1 MEKNIKGSQWSRS
14 DKKRLKEIMSN
25 SDNSSN
31 KNLLIASEELSRTRN
46 ACAWQWYMF
55 STKGKKLYKKIR
67 SKQKVTKAK
76 VIMEKVN
83 ATPTIKEAKRLP
95 IVSIMRNGELLKVN
109 CIGGTNGTTIYK
121 ADNLIIIVDTN
132 N

>member
-1 MEKNIKGSQWSRS
+1 MNNSIERSQWTTAEKIKL
-14 DKKRLKEIMSN
+14 KKIMSD
-25 SDNSSN
+25 STKSFS
-31 KNLLIASEELSRTRN
+31 KKIEEAEKQLNRTRN
-46 ACAWQWYMF
+46 ACAGQYYF
-55 STKGKKLYKKIR
+55 SKKINKKR
-67 SKQKVTKAK
+67 KKKNITKRNKAI
-76 VIMEKVN
+76 VEKVM
-83 ATPTIKEAKRLP
+83 ATPIVSIKEAKRLP